1 MSTTPPPAGGDR
13 KPLKVMLFDHTAQL
27 GGGEIALLEMVGHF
41 DRTRVTPIVVVA
53 SEGPLPDRMRK
64 IAETHVLPLDPD
76 VVQARKDDLGSGP
89 SALFKQGAKSIAYT
103 FRLSRFM
110 RENRIDLVHT
120 NSLKAD
126 ILGGVAAKLARRPLI
141 WHLRDRIEDDYLPRS
156 VVRIFRVLARILPDF
171 IIGNSKATLA
181 TLHLHGRVPVEDV
194 ASGVDLATFGPV
206 GQAEA
211 QDEAAPGATVDIGII
226 GRLCEWKG
234 QHIFLRAAAAIAKD
248 FPKARF
254 KVIGAP
260 LFGEESYAEEMR
272 RLAQSLGIDNIVD
285 FMGFRTDVR
294 QLIGRLDLVVHASTT
309 GEPLGQVIL
318 QGMAA
323 GKPVIATNGGGVP
336 EIMVDGVTGILVP
349 MGDTVAMAA
358 AMRTILASAD
368 TGRAMGRHGR
378 RHVELGYTIGTTTR
392 RIESIYAGVM
402 RKTYASPD

>member
-1 MSTTPPPAGGDR
+1 MSTNLPPAGGDLR
-13 KPLKVMLFDHTAQL
+13 PLRVMLFDHTAQL

-41 DRTRVTPIVVVA
+41 DRTRITPIVVIA

-64 IAETHVLPLDPD
+64 IAETHVLALDAD

-89 SALFKQGAKSIAYT
+89 SALFKQIAKSIAYIFT
-103 FRLSRFM
+103 LSRFM

-120 NSLKAD
+120 NSLKSD

-141 WHLRDRIEDDYLPRS
+141 WHIRDRIEDDYLPRP
-156 VVRIFRVLARILPDF
+156 VVRVFRVLARLLPDF

-181 TLHLHGRVPVEDV
+181 TLHLRGRVPVEDV
-194 ASGVDLATFGPV
+194 ASGVDLATFGPID
-206 GQAEA
+206 
-211 QDEAAPGATVDIGII
+211 QDEATPRETFDIGII

-234 QHIFLRAAAAIAKD
+234 QHIFLRAAAAIARE
-248 FPKARF
+248 FPQARF

-260 LFGEESYAEEMR
+260 LFGEESYAEELR
-272 RLAQSLGIDNIVD
+272 RLAQSLGIEALVD

-323 GKPVIATNGGGVP
+323 ARPVIATNGGGVP

-349 MGDTVAMAA
+349 MGDADAMAA
-358 AMRTILASAD
+358 AMRTVLSSSD

-392 RIESIYAGVM
+392 KIEAIYARVM
-402 RKTYASPD
+402 RPA